1 MCARRRQPEVG
12 TIVTVALLARRL
24 KGTVEEVAPDGRR
37 LTILTEDGELME
49 FALSHATGYFTRGGS
64 QSGARLSFDD

>member
-12 TIVTVALLARRL
+12 TTVTVALLARRV
-24 KGTVEEVAPDGRR
+24 KGTVEEMAADGRR
-37 LTILTEDGELME
+37 LTVLTEDGELME
-49 FALSHATGYFTRGGS
+49 FALSQATGYFTGGGS